1 LHHGTLEQTG
11 EYEQLGRRVEYESLK
26 LRTWNITILPSTL
39 EIGV

>member
-26 LRTWNITILPSTL
+26 L
-39 EIGV
+39 